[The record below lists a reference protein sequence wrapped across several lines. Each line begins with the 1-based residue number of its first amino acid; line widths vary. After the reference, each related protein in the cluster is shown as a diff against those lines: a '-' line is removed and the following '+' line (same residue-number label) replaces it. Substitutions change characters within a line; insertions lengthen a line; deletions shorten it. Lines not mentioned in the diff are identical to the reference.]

1 MNSRSTPVLTE
12 TVRKIR
18 SIIEKSTDERLPSV
32 RNLAR
37 LCSVSPMTV
46 IRAITVLKNEGVLE
60 SRWGSGHFITGRK
73 ISGPELTNNQQA
85 DRVKRIVLELKN
97 DISEGKY
104 PTHQSLPTIK
114 QLSARYNVSYP
125 SIKKA
130 LELLCIE
137 KVIKRSGVRYHF
149 FPSRIKSGL
158 KVAIVAS
165 GPGRNS
171 IRIETERERNFYRL
185 LSTAAMNHNVALET
199 ICCNDSQEELHFY
212 TPDDSPIETYLKS
225 KDISGIIL
233 SSYHMK
239 DSAECLRR
247 LLQFNIPI
255 SAWVEDHRILK
266 MVDRYSSNR
275 KKLTFFDSSYST
287 LPGYEVGRYLI
298 GKGHKNIAYI
308 SPFHQS
314 PWSQNRLSG
323 LKKAALSDPEVRIF
337 PFVCTQYL
345 NDYYFMLKVLEE
357 SSFEKNC
364 STPDITQ
371 KLHPFLQSRISSVR
385 SEHDMLLRDSL
396 IFTECEKLMKKA
408 LENSSITAW
417 VCANDHIAVL
427 ITDYWN
433 YTSMSL
439 AKRPVLIG
447 FDNSFMSFER
457 NISSYEFNT
466 YGEVQLMLS
475 HLLYPNSLND
485 KAAVRISG
493 RVVERAG

>member
-1 MNSRSTPVLTE
+1 M
-12 TVRKIR
+12 I
-18 SIIEKSTDERLPSV
+18 
-32 RNLAR
+32 
-37 LCSVSPMTV
+37 
-46 IRAITVLKNEGVLE
+46 
-60 SRWGSGHFITGRK
+60 
-73 ISGPELTNNQQA
+73 
-85 DRVKRIVLELKN
+85 
-97 DISEGKY
+97 
-104 PTHQSLPTIK
+104 
-114 QLSARYNVSYP
+114 
-125 SIKKA
+125 
-130 LELLCIE
+130 
-137 KVIKRSGVRYHF
+137 
-149 FPSRIKSGL
+149 
-158 KVAIVAS
+158 
-165 GPGRNS
+165 
-171 IRIETERERNFYRL
+171 
-185 LSTAAMNHNVALET
+185 
-199 ICCNDSQEELHFY
+199 
-212 TPDDSPIETYLKS
+212 
-225 KDISGIIL
+225 
-233 SSYHMK
+233 
-239 DSAECLRR
+239 
-247 LLQFNIPI
+247 
-255 SAWVEDHRILK
+255 
-266 MVDRYSSNR
+266 DRYSSNR

-323 LKKAALSDPEVRIF
+323 LKKAALSGTDIRIF
-337 PFVCTQYL
+337 PFVCTQFL
-345 NDYYFMLKVLEE
+345 NDYYFILRVLEE
-357 SSFEKNC
+357 SSFDKDC
-364 STPDITQ
+364 SIPDITQ
-371 KLHPFLQSRISSVR
+371 KLHPFLRSRISSVR

-433 YTSMSL
+433 YNSVPL

-493 RVVERAG
+493 RVVERTG